1 MKSGPRKAH
10 DADKHFCEGLSLA
23 KQGRWKDAL
32 IAYEA
37 SLRVNPDRAETYLNI
52 GFVYYEMGCDE
63 EAQQA
68 FERAS
73 RLSGAT
79 LHPVENGS

>member
-1 MKSGPRKAH
+1 MKFGPGQELQAPDR
-10 DADKHFCEGLSLA
+10 HFCEGLSLA
-23 KQGRWKDAL
+23 KQGRWKEAL
-32 IAYEA
+32 TAYEE

-52 GFVYYEMGCDE
+52 GFIYYELGYDK

-73 RLSGAT
+73 RLQAQSCT
-79 LHPVENGS
+79 R